1 MPGRSCGGDRRPAG
15 RRDHARREV
24 ARVLHRLPRLL
35 LRFEGLVLFAAAI
48 ALYVREDFSILALV
62 LLFLAPDLSFVG
74 LAAGARVGAVAYDA
88 VHTYVGPILLGS
100 VSILAEWNVGVQ
112 LGLIWLAHIGLDR
125 ALGYGLRYPDAFRET
140 HLQRV

>member
-1 MPGRSCGGDRRPAG
+1 
-15 RRDHARREV
+15 
-24 ARVLHRLPRLL
+24 VLRRLPRLL
-35 LRFEGLVLFAAAI
+35 LRLEGLVLFAAAI
-48 ALYVREDFSILALV
+48 ALYLREDFSVLALL

-74 LAAGARVGAVAYDA
+74 LAGGARVGAVAYDA
-88 VHTYVGPILLGS
+88 VHTYVGPVLLAS
-100 VSILAEWNVGVQ
+100 VSILAEWNVGVE

>member
-1 MPGRSCGGDRRPAG
+1 
-15 RRDHARREV
+15 
-24 ARVLHRLPRLL
+24 VLHRLPRLL

-48 ALYVREDFSILALV
+48 ALYLREDFSILALA

-74 LAAGARVGAVAYDA
+74 LAGGTRVGAVTYDA
-88 VHTYVGPILLGS
+88 VHTYVGPVLLAS
-100 VSILAEWNVGVQ
+100 VSILAEWNFGVQ